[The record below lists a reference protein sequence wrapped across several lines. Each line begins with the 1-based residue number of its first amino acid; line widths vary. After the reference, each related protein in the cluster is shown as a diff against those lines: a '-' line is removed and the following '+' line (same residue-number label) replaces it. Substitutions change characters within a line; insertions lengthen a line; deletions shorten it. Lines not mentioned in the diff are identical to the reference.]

1 MNSFKQK
8 WAGYSEKKKR
18 ILTALACILCFIL
31 LLSLFIALK
40 LARIQYDPAPETEH
54 EEPASTPAETDQ
66 QFAEKGR
73 STVNILVLGT
83 DLPLP
88 GTGDLGR
95 CDSTTLLSLNL
106 LTGQIKAISF
116 ERGISIYIPSIWSYD
131 LLTHVYSHEGATGM
145 VNAIETNFGVDIDG
159 YVQINFDTFPQVVDA
174 IGGVDI
180 DLTDEE
186 RPATF
191 IQKTDDAV
199 SPEISGRTAREN
211 NIQRNRNHQ
220 SGYGCLRTDSH
231 GSEQGGK
238 MPHSGCIPYNYT
250 DHDTGKGID
259 IRGMIDHSID
269 KITGQAD
276 DGAAYRAAQ
285 VGAQNSSEG
294 IKPYHQTE
302 VSRNV
307 PSCYIQQNAED
318 GKQGNLVDF
327 PFFQTDHL

>member
-116 ERGISIYIPSIWSYD
+116 ERGISI
-131 LLTHVYSHEGATGM
+131 
-145 VNAIETNFGVDIDG
+145 
-159 YVQINFDTFPQVVDA
+159 
-174 IGGVDI
+174 
-180 DLTDEE
+180 
-186 RPATF
+186 
-191 IQKTDDAV
+191 
-199 SPEISGRTAREN
+199 
-211 NIQRNRNHQ
+211 
-220 SGYGCLRTDSH
+220 
-231 GSEQGGK
+231 
-238 MPHSGCIPYNYT
+238 
-250 DHDTGKGID
+250 
-259 IRGMIDHSID
+259 
-269 KITGQAD
+269 
-276 DGAAYRAAQ
+276 
-285 VGAQNSSEG
+285 
-294 IKPYHQTE
+294 
-302 VSRNV
+302 
-307 PSCYIQQNAED
+307 
-318 GKQGNLVDF
+318 
-327 PFFQTDHL
+327 

>member
-1 MNSFKQK
+1 M
-8 WAGYSEKKKR
+8 
-18 ILTALACILCFIL
+18 
-31 LLSLFIALK
+31 
-40 LARIQYDPAPETEH
+40 
-54 EEPASTPAETDQ
+54 PAETDQ
-66 QFAEKGR
+66 QFAGKGR

-186 RPATF
+186 
-191 IQKTDDAV
+191 V
-199 SPEISGRTAREN
+199 TALN
-211 NIQRNRNHQ
+211 NEGYIYAGVWTQAYVTPGRNHLN
-220 SGYGCLRTDSH
+220 G
-231 GSEQGGK
+231 
-238 MPHSGCIPYNYT
+238 
-250 DHDTGKGID
+250 HDTLEYARLRAVDDNFGRQQRQRTVMQAMLKQV
-259 IRGMIDHSID
+259 RKLTLFQMNQAAN
-269 KITGQAD
+269 KILSLIHTNLPKMTLV
-276 DGAAYRAAQ
+276 RLMLNSVKF
-285 VGAQNSSEG
+285 VGADLQQLQVPEKNGS
-294 IKPYHQTE
+294 TE
-302 VSRNV
+302 YTMSTFSYQEQRQR
-307 PSCYIQQNAED
+307 IAEF
-318 GKQGNLVDF
+318 LA
-327 PFFQTDHL
+327 

>member
-66 QFAEKGR
+66 QFAGKGR

-186 RPATF
+186 
-191 IQKTDDAV
+191 V
-199 SPEISGRTAREN
+199 TALN
-211 NIQRNRNHQ
+211 NEGYIYAGVWTQAYVTPGRNHLN
-220 SGYGCLRTDSH
+220 G
-231 GSEQGGK
+231 
-238 MPHSGCIPYNYT
+238 
-250 DHDTGKGID
+250 HDTLEYARLRAVDDNFGRQQRQRTVMQAMLKQV
-259 IRGMIDHSID
+259 RKLTLFQMNQAAN
-269 KITGQAD
+269 KILSLIHTNLPKMTLV
-276 DGAAYRAAQ
+276 RLMLNSVKF
-285 VGAQNSSEG
+285 VGADLQQLQVPEKNGS
-294 IKPYHQTE
+294 TE
-302 VSRNV
+302 YTMSTFSYQEQRQR
-307 PSCYIQQNAED
+307 IAEF
-318 GKQGNLVDF
+318 LA
-327 PFFQTDHL
+327 